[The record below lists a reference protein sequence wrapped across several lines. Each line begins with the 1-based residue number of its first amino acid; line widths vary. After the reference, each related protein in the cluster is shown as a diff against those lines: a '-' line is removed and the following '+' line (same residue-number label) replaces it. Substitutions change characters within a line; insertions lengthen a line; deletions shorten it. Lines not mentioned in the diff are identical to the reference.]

1 MQELLL
7 SGRLKM
13 DQKLIQILLILL
25 IHPKIS
31 SAAEDT
37 VPEEGKPFSIHCKP
51 SESGTIIF
59 LFRVVDESGMEFLG
73 SFSPNGQPKKTRPN
87 FDTHFSSKKLND
99 DFVLTVKSFNKSND
113 NGMYSCASLVKG
125 NELKFGSVTPHRVP
139 EKTIKAIPIPTT
151 KANEVRTT
159 SQTSTTPRSCLC
171 PDRKNLGSSMS
182 CAPIILGPL
191 AGGCGL
197 LLLLLI
203 ITILYCNKIRTRRC
217 PHHHKRKM
225 RMMAPEK
232 QMITNRHF

>member
-1 MQELLL
+1 
-7 SGRLKM
+7 M

-31 SAAEDT
+31 SAAEAT
-37 VPEEGKPFSIHCKP
+37 APEEGKPFSIHCKP
-51 SESGTIIF
+51 SVLGTIVF

-73 SFSPNGQPKKTRPN
+73 SFSPGGQPKTTRPN
-87 FDTHFSSKKLND
+87 FDSHFSSKKLND
-99 DFVLTVKSFNKSND
+99 DFILTVKSFNKRND

-125 NELKFGSVTPHRVP
+125 NELIFGPVTPHRVP
-139 EKTIKAIPIPTT
+139 EKTYKAIPTP
-151 KANEVRTT
+151 KANEVPTT
-159 SQTSTTPRSCLC
+159 SQRSTTPRSCLC
-171 PDRKNLGSSMS
+171 PARKKIDSSMS

-225 RMMAPEK
+225 RMMVPEK
-232 QMITNRHF
+232 QMMTNRHI

>member
-1 MQELLL
+1 
-7 SGRLKM
+7 M
-13 DQKLIQILLILL
+13 DQKLIQILLIVL

-51 SESGTIIF
+51 PESGTIVF

-73 SFSPNGQPKKTRPN
+73 SFSPSGHPKTTRPN
-87 FDTHFSSKKLND
+87 FDMDFSSKKLNNG
-99 DFVLTVKSFNKSND
+99 FVLTVKSFNKTND
-113 NGMYSCASLVKG
+113 NGLYSCASLVRG
-125 NELKFGSVTPHRVP
+125 NELKFGPVTPHRVP
-139 EKTIKAIPIPTT
+139 ENTIKAIPTS
-151 KANEVRTT
+151 KANEVPTT

-171 PDRKNLGSSMS
+171 PDRKNLAGSSMS
-182 CAPIILGPL
+182 CALIILGPL

-217 PHHHKRKM
+217 PHHNKRKM

-232 QMITNRHF
+232 QMITNRHI